1 MITTEILTEMII
13 ATNTDDYECKHSEE
27 FFQGLFKCFKV
38 YFSILSRF
46 YFCVNMLILV
56 LILIYQ
62 HVHCE

>member
-1 MITTEILTEMII
+1 MVTTEILTEMIMT
-13 ATNTDDYECKHSEE
+13 TNTGDYDYKHSEE

-62 HVHCE
+62 HVHFE